1 MAPVTVLIY
10 TSQGK
15 MVLKCSV
22 VLFFFFFFPAQ
33 GEKVFLSYV

>member
-22 VLFFFFFFPAQ
+22 VLFFFSSQ